1 MPRRGGIIGVRG
13 IWNNRWFNH
22 DCFALSGRGLLWRR
36 FPRALPG
43 AGVFCPCGAGAC
55 ARSEGAQHGCPGQS
69 AAPPWDTGARH
80 EKPRR
85 GATPRGVCEDR
96 WSNKGCF
103 ALSGRGLLRRWFP
116 RALPGAGVFCPCGA
130 CASVR
135 SEGAQ
140 HGSPGQSAA
149 PPRGHRSKTGEAPS
163 GRNTARCLR
172 EPFVQPRLF
181 CPFRARVVMAS
192 VSPGVARGWCVL
204 PLRGMRVRA
213 LRRSATWQPRA
224 ERSAALGRGKK
235 TREAP

>member
-55 ARSEGAQHGCPGQS
+55 ARSEGRNMAAQGRAQRRPGTRERDMRSPVGAQHRAVCARTVGPTKVVLPFQGEGYCGAGFPGRCPGLVCFAPAGHARPCAPKERNM
-69 AAPPWDTGARH
+69 AAQGRAQRRPGDTGARQG
-80 EKPRR
+80 KPR
-85 GATPRGVCEDR
+85 
-96 WSNKGCF
+96 
-103 ALSGRGLLRRWFP
+103 
-116 RALPGAGVFCPCGA
+116 
-130 CASVR
+130 
-135 SEGAQ
+135 Q
-140 HGSPGQSAA
+140 
-149 PPRGHRSKTGEAPS
+149 

-213 LRRSATWQPRA
+213 LRRRRNMAAQGRA
-224 ERSAALGRGKK
+224 SAALGRGKK